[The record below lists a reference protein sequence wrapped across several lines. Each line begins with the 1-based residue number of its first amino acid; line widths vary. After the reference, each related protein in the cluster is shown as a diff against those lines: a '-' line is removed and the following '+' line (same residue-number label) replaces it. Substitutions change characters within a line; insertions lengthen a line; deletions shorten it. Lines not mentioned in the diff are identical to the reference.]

1 MEIFL
6 IRISIQY
13 GKHWIRS
20 YSLSLCKQTLGFVRS
35 KFSTIPIPG
44 ETITLNGEAL
54 LSEAKSEMERLKTEI
69 KEILEQTSYLEMSKT
84 TKEIMDMTN
93 DTLKNIPL
101 GVYKRV
107 KNMIYFLEQFI
118 GKAKEV
124 HKNKYDYS
132 EFVYVSA
139 KTKGKIICPIHR

>member
-1 MEIFL
+1 
-6 IRISIQY
+6 
-13 GKHWIRS
+13 
-20 YSLSLCKQTLGFVRS
+20 
-35 KFSTIPIPG
+35 
-44 ETITLNGEAL
+44 
-54 LSEAKSEMERLKTEI
+54 MERLKTEI